1 MKNGRGQTDVGFSEL
16 YSVAVPDG
24 FSPGR
29 AIVSINHLRSNG
41 NLPAGCGYRLSI
53 SFIDSAAQLVL
64 STKRHSVREVKE

>member
-1 MKNGRGQTDVGFSEL
+1 MGEGKPMLAFRSHTPWL
-16 YSVAVPDG
+16 APDG

-41 NLPAGCGYRLSI
+41 NLPAGCGYRLTT